1 MSITVTVSLQSSKPY
16 TCLSVVIPS
25 LGWIQSVIEMTLL
38 LAWVLPMK
46 VSDSTSVL
54 APLIFTIM
62 VCPLNRALG
71 KTHVEGEG
79 ERERGRER
87 GRERERGKERGRER
101 KKRERERERGGEG
114 SVKYAVIIPSWRISS
129 CYPSQNVL
137 VEASEIC
144 QTVLVERWNLLNAGS
159 TLSITV
165 RSGGDCC
172 SCYRHDFRPSVEFK

>member
-101 KKRERERERGGEG
+101 KKRERERERGGGRKCQICGHYSKLENFFML
-114 SVKYAVIIPSWRISS
+114 SISK
-129 CYPSQNVL
+129 CVGWG
-137 VEASEIC
+137 I
-144 QTVLVERWNLLNAGS
+144 WNLP
-159 TLSITV
+159 
-165 RSGGDCC
+165 DCF
-172 SCYRHDFRPSVEFK
+172 SWAMELAKRWEHAVDYSPIRWWLLQLLPPRFSPVGWV